1 MNIQDI
7 FGKKEKEDTKNQSS
21 ENENNEAIK
30 KDKIYNL
37 IILDKSG
44 SMGSIAHAAIT
55 GFNET
60 VGGIRAAQEKFADT
74 QEHFVSLMVFCDCEK
89 RLIYD
94 NVPVAK
100 VKELTSRDYRPCC
113 CTPLYDAMG
122 ISLTKLRKDIENIPN
137 STAIV
142 TVITDGL
149 ENASKEYHGP
159 QVKALVEELKQLGWT
174 FAYMGTNHNVEDVA
188 NELSFEN
195 VHSFSYDAQGMGA
208 SWDYE
213 REAKMNFF
221 IKMDKNRRARPERT
235 KEEYMQE
242 MCCMASD
249 YYEKDDA
256 PKAERITPEHII
268 SLQPNE
274 IFVFGSDITGNHSGG
289 AALFAVQNFG
299 AIVGQNFGLQGRSF
313 AIPTTNVNRKQMA
326 KYVNDFIDFANQHA
340 EMRFLVTPI
349 GCGNAGIPAQLV
361 ASMFRKAKDVENI
374 TLPRIF
380 WDNM

>member
-7 FGKKEKEDTKNQSS
+7 FGKKEKEEVKNQSS
-21 ENENNEAIK
+21 ENNESVN
-30 KDKIYNL
+30 KDKIFNF

-44 SMGSIAHAAIT
+44 SMSSIAQAAIT

-60 VGGIRAAQEKFADT
+60 VGGIRVAQEKFADT

-113 CTPLYDAMG
+113 CTPLYDTMG

-149 ENASKEYHGP
+149 ENASKEYRGP
-159 QVKALVEELKQLGWT
+159 QVKALVEDLKQLGWT
-174 FAYMGTNHNVEDVA
+174 FAYMGTNHNVENVA

-195 VHSFSYDAQGMGA
+195 VHSFSYDAQGMGS

-213 REAKMNFF
+213 RRAKMNYFMK
-221 IKMDKNRRARPERT
+221 IDENRRARPERT
-235 KEEYMQE
+235 KEEYVQE
-242 MCCMASD
+242 MCFMARD
-249 YYEKDDA
+249 YYEKDGE
-256 PKAERITPEHII
+256 PKAERITPEHIT

-274 IFVFGSDITGNHSGG
+274 IFVFGSDITGNHNGG
-289 AALFAVQNFG
+289 AAMFAVQNFG
-299 AIVGQNFGLQGRSF
+299 AIVGQNFGMQGHSF
-313 AIPTTNVNRKQMA
+313 AIPTTNVSGKQIE
-326 KYVNDFIDFANQHA
+326 KCVNDFIDFAKQHA

-349 GCGNAGIPAQLV
+349 GCGNAGIPPFLMAR
-361 ASMFRKAKDVENI
+361 FFKGAKNVENI
-374 TLPRIF
+374 ALPRIF
-380 WDNM
+380 WDNMK